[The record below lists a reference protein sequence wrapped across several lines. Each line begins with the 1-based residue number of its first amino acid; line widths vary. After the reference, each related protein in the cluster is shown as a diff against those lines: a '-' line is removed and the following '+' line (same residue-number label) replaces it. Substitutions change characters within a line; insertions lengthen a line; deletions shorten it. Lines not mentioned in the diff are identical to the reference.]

1 MEDIRSETPQMMSVV
16 RFRLTGRG
24 DIHKVLAEKGA
35 ADDLLTELQRREAVR
50 AVRKE
55 YAGLVWTEGFS
66 IETGLAVDREHLLLE
81 DSFLGE
87 MLRLAEHSG
96 GNAAELDE
104 LVATALRP
112 MMENQELRRLL
123 LSIGAEEK
131 QEWLRGAVELGI
143 TLLSGLEESGGTPQN
158 AAEEGKDWSAKG
170 SESFMEGSELVA
182 GRTPKD
188 TDGWVMSK
196 AAAEDAGDGDG
207 QQGREVEE

>member
-1 MEDIRSETPQMMSVV
+1 MRWQVRELSIDGLTDEAEWTLAVENAVEDIRSETPQMMSVV

-35 ADDLLTELQRREAVR
+35 ADDLLTELQRRETVR

-87 MLRLAEHSG
+87 MLRLAGRSS

-112 MMENQELRRLL
+112 MMENQSLRRLL
-123 LSIGAEEK
+123 LSVGAEEK
-131 QEWLRGAVELGI
+131 QEWLRGAAELGI

-158 AAEEGKDWSAKG
+158 AAEEGKAYSAG
-170 SESFMEGSELVA
+170 
-182 GRTPKD
+182 
-188 TDGWVMSK
+188 
-196 AAAEDAGDGDG
+196 DAGDGDG